1 MKERRR
7 NNINTTTTPN
17 TRIDHL
23 GSSRQYWRDMI
34 LGVNDGL
41 VSTFLLVAGVAGG
54 GMSSNDILLTSLAG
68 ALAGAVSM
76 CAGEYVATKSQNQ
89 VIAGELALEQ
99 VHIDEALDEEMAEL
113 DALVGLIGLTVDDA
127 IQVQVKQ
134 YYRENPK
141 ALWQLMKVLEFGVLD
156 SEQRSPLRAGLVSCV
171 LFTAGALP
179 SVVPF
184 FFSGDRP
191 ELGLVVAAVLTV
203 VALLVVGCVKTW
215 ATRTNATTAAVGNL
229 VIAGCGGG
237 LAYGVGY
244 LVGLLL

>member
-1 MKERRR
+1 
-7 NNINTTTTPN
+7 
-17 TRIDHL
+17 
-23 GSSRQYWRDMI
+23 MI

-54 GMSSNDILLTSLAG
+54 GMSSNDILLTSIAG

-99 VHIDEALDEEMAEL
+99 VHIDEALDEELAEL
-113 DALVGLIGLTVDDA
+113 DSLVGLIGLTDDA
-127 IQVQVKQ
+127 IQLQVKQ
-134 YYRENPK
+134 YYKENPK
-141 ALWQLMKVLEFGVLD
+141 ALWQLMKALEFGVLD
-156 SEQRSPLRAGLVSCV
+156 SEQRSPVRAGLMSCV
-171 LFTAGALP
+171 LFIAGSLP

-191 ELGLVVAAVLTV
+191 EIGLVAAAVLTV
-203 VALLVVGCVKTW
+203 VALLFVGCVKTW
-215 ATRTNATTAAVGNL
+215 ATRTNATTAAMENL
-229 VIAGCGGG
+229 IIAGCGGG